1 MMKNISILGSTGSI
15 GIQALQVIRSLKDEF
30 KIVGLAAKSNVDI
43 IEKQIEEFKPKI
55 VALEDELSAEILKT
69 KLKGKGVEIV
79 GGIEGIIQV
88 ATEPSADTVLSAIV
102 GIAGLIPTLK
112 AIRSGK
118 NIALSNKES
127 LVTAGHIIMK
137 EAYDNGVTILPVDG
151 EHSAIMQCL
160 DGCKNRNNIRRLIL
174 TASGGPFR
182 NKTYNELINV
192 TPEQALNHP
201 NWRMGKKITIDSATL
216 MNKGF
221 EVIEARWLFDIDIS
235 KIDIIIHTESIVH
248 SMVEFNDGSIIAQL
262 GATDMRLPIQLALT
276 YPKRINSSLPRLDLT
291 KVKQLNFQDVDM
303 EKFPCLKYA
312 YEAGKVGGTLPVVVN
327 GADEIA
333 VEAFLNHRIGF
344 LEISEII
351 RETMDAH
358 KKNNIIKDPSL
369 NDILSKDLW
378 SREFA
383 KQLIDSKHS
392 KDIRK

>member
-1 MMKNISILGSTGSI
+1 MKNISILGSTGSI
-15 GIQALQVIRSLKDEF
+15 GIQALQVIRSLKTEF

-43 IEKQIEEFKPKI
+43 IEKQVEEFKPKI
-55 VALEDELSAEILKT
+55 VALEDELSTEILKT

-79 GGIEGIIQV
+79 GGIEGIIKV
-88 ATEPSADTVLSAIV
+88 ATEPSADTVLSAVV
-102 GIAGLIPTLK
+102 GIAGLIPTLE

-137 EAYDNGVTILPVDG
+137 EASDNGVTILPVDG

-160 DGCKNRNNIRRLIL
+160 DGCKNRNNIHRLIL

-221 EVIEARWLFDIDIS
+221 EVIEARWLFDIDVS
-235 KIDIIIHTESIVH
+235 KIDVIIHTESIVH

>member
-1 MMKNISILGSTGSI
+1 MKNISILGSTGSI
-15 GIQALQVIRSLKDEF
+15 GIQALQVIRSLKSEF

-43 IEKQIEEFKPKI
+43 IERQIEEFRPKI
-55 VALEDELSAEILKT
+55 VALEDESSAEILRS
-69 KLKGKGVEIV
+69 KLNSKEVKIVSGK
-79 GGIEGIIQV
+79 EGIVQV
-88 ATEPSADTVLSAIV
+88 ATEPSADIVLSAIV
-102 GIAGLIPTLK
+102 GIAGLVPTLE
-112 AIRSGK
+112 AIKSGK

-137 EAYDNGVTILPVDG
+137 EAYNNAVTIFPVDG
-151 EHSAIMQCL
+151 EHSAILQCL

-182 NKTYNELINV
+182 NKSYADLANV
-192 TPEQALNHP
+192 TPEQALAHP

-221 EVIEARWLFDIDIS
+221 EVIEAHWLFDIDIS
-235 KIDIIIHTESIVH
+235 KIDVIIHTESIVH

-262 GATDMRLPIQLALT
+262 GITDMRLPIQLALT
-276 YPKRINSSLPRLDLT
+276 YPERVNSFLPRLDLT

-312 YEAGKVGGTLPVVVN
+312 YDAGKIGGTLPVVVN
-327 GADEIA
+327 GADEVA
-333 VEAFLNHRIGF
+333 VEAFLNHKIGF

-351 RETMDAH
+351 KETMDAH
-358 KKNNIIKDPSL
+358 RKDGVKQDPSL
-369 NDILSKDLW
+369 DDILSKDLW

-383 KQLIDSKHS
+383 KQLIESKFS